1 MSEYWRMLWLI
12 LPITIGYTVAV
23 ELKKKGKRKLM
34 GFISLV
40 CVLCLC
46 VISIYEM
53 MLDIPDWYNGIYSD
67 VVLRLIDPFALG
79 FMIAIT
85 SLVFVF
91 TLPCAVLYM
100 SKKL

>member
-1 MSEYWRMLWLI
+1 MSEYWRILWLI
-12 LPITIGYTVAV
+12 IPIAIGYAVAID
-23 ELKKKGKRKLM
+23 LKQKNKRKLM

-40 CVLCLC
+40 CGLSLS

-67 VVLRLIDPFALG
+67 VVLRLIDPYALG

-85 SLVFVF
+85 LIVFVI
-91 TLPCAVLYM
+91 TLPCAVLYLF
-100 SKKL
+100 KK